1 MELTTSSDNKT
12 ESNLYAM
19 LSYEHQIN
27 DMLTLYPSALLKT
40 ADQTRQLDINANLK
54 IKDQIWVGASYRQD
68 FGPSIFVGIDFGK
81 LFSIYSYDLSTNEGY
96 SYSGVCH

>member
-1 MELTTSSDNKT
+1 MELTNSNDNKT

-40 ADQTRQLDINANLK
+40 ADQTRQLDVNRK
-54 IKDQIWVGASYRQD
+54 S
-68 FGPSIFVGIDFGK
+68 
-81 LFSIYSYDLSTNEGY
+81 
-96 SYSGVCH
+96 

>member
-1 MELTTSSDNKT
+1 
-12 ESNLYAM
+12 M

-54 IKDQIWVGASYRQD
+54 IKDQIWVGAY
-68 FGPSIFVGIDFGK
+68 IDKIWSFN
-81 LFSIYSYDLSTNEGY
+81 FCRN
-96 SYSGVCH
+96 